1 MWTPATVGGRDD
13 GGFAAMPGATQK
25 LVPEQLLITRINSA
39 DRTML
44 MTMDPRQPN
53 RFEKKKN
60 T

>member
-1 MWTPATVGGRDD
+1 
-13 GGFAAMPGATQK
+13 MPGATQT
-25 LVPEQLLITRINSA
+25 LEEQPLITRINSA